1 MGVRSTFHKKIIVC
15 HFKLVVMLPLKVVC
29 ILGRDQTMPESGR
42 FWEKKKMMKKKKQT
56 VIKKVNVVPT
66 VIPLELHRDNSERTM
81 GTRLPK

>member
-42 FWEKKKMMKKKKQT
+42 FWEKKKMMKKKKTNCHSKSQ
-56 VIKKVNVVPT
+56 
-66 VIPLELHRDNSERTM
+66 RRTH
-81 GTRLPK
+81 GNPS